1 MSDFEHQAVG
11 KESRLAVPRR
21 TWTPEEEHRQDLLRR
36 YLGAVAAAAAREPA
50 PEEGTARGIE
60 RTAPGTEREAATPR
74 PPSAPRV
81 REVMNVPAVSVRGD
95 TPFLEVAHTLSREH
109 LSAVPVV
116 DAEDHVIGVVSESDL
131 LAKAAV
137 MSSAHRPGPLA
148 RLREHRLYEKSRG
161 ETAATLMTY
170 PAISVHPG
178 DPVSDAAWTAARSR
192 LKRLP
197 VVDHLGRL
205 VGVVSR
211 LDLLRSLVRND
222 AEIKE
227 EIEGRILRKDL
238 LLDPAAFRVEVENGV
253 VTVAGRLD
261 VDLIPKLLESI
272 GEIEDVVEVVD
283 HLSGSA
289 L

>member
-1 MSDFEHQAVG
+1 MSDFERQAVG
-11 KESRLAVPRR
+11 KESRQAVPRR
-21 TWTPEEEHRQDLLRR
+21 SWTPEEEHRQDLLQR
-36 YLGAVAAAAAREPA
+36 YLAAVAGAAATQSAARDLA
-50 PEEGTARGIE
+50 PGEA
-60 RTAPGTEREAATPR
+60 TAPGPEREAATPQ
-74 PPSAPRV
+74 PPPAPRV
-81 REVMNVPAVSVRGD
+81 REVMSVPAVSVRGD

-109 LSAVPVV
+109 VSAVPVV

-137 MSSAHRPGPLA
+137 MSATHRPGPLA

-178 DPVSDAAWTAARSR
+178 DLVTDAAWTAARSR

-197 VVDHLGRL
+197 VVDHLSRL

-211 LDLLRSLVRND
+211 IDLLRSLVRDD

-227 EIEGRILRKDL
+227 EMQSRILRSGL
-238 LLDPAAFRVEVENGV
+238 LLDPAAFQVEVSSGV
-253 VTVAGRLD
+253 VTVEGHLD
-261 VDLIPKLLESI
+261 VELIPKLLESI
-272 GEIEDVVEVVD
+272 REIEDVVEVVD
-283 HLSGSA
+283 HLS
-289 L
+289 